1 MNTTKIEKEGQ
12 VFLKVELE
20 QIKQKNNSFFVAKI
34 NAHDFLRI
42 YTVRPAVYDLGKH
55 SALANSFPDE
65 SDYYDHL
72 IKEDK
77 ANIKEKDFQRDPSSQ
92 RVKSIVEYIQKKDFA
107 FFPNTIIA
115 NCELI
120 NDWGDFQLSES
131 DPEDDFFNIKDKPS
145 FISFLKKQEDKYCL
159 IIPFCENSV
168 LVIDGQ
174 HRLEGLKNVD
184 EALQKS
190 YELLIAFIIGFDR
203 SVVAKQFYTINYEQ
217 KPVNKSLLYQLTG
230 EFSREIDELSFMHNL
245 VKILNEINDSPFYGR
260 VKMLGKTPM
269 DLPSEQRRML
279 SISQSFLIDSTLRFI
294 SPRALGTKYPPIFLK
309 YFNNSKEHIL
319 IVRTISRFFNAVKS
333 IKPDWEA
340 PYLSVLSKG
349 MGVSALLKVLNI
361 MFPVIFYKEMDGRWE
376 LIDNLKIEDFKK
388 YLAGLERVDFGTDG
402 PFGKMGSAGNVAK
415 IRDGILSNLSYFGCP
430 KDLKAFERDLKIEY
444 LDRFN
449 KDLKSFQINN

>member
-1 MNTTKIEKEGQ
+1 M
-12 VFLKVELE
+12 
-20 QIKQKNNSFFVAKI
+20 
-34 NAHDFLRI
+34 
-42 YTVRPAVYDLGKH
+42 
-55 SALANSFPDE
+55 
-65 SDYYDHL
+65 
-72 IKEDK
+72 
-77 ANIKEKDFQRDPSSQ
+77 
-92 RVKSIVEYIQKKDFA
+92 
-107 FFPNTIIA
+107 
-115 NCELI
+115 
-120 NDWGDFQLSES
+120 
-131 DPEDDFFNIKDKPS
+131 
-145 FISFLKKQEDKYCL
+145 
-159 IIPFCENSV
+159 
-168 LVIDGQ
+168 IDGQ